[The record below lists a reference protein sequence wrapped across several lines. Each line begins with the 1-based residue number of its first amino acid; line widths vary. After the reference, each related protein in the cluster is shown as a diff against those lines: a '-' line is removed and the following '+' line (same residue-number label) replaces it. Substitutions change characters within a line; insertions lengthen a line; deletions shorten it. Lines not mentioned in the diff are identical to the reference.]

1 MLVWI
6 SSNGKSDEDDKFFPA
21 LARHVDKNSGLI
33 ATSLLGTPSI
43 NSGSTTVEQMYVCYE
58 VREAFSLYW
67 DYCVTFS
74 SDNTNS
80 MTGQRNSLLQKIRR
94 AQGNQKIFDVGFSG
108 H

>member
-1 MLVWI
+1 M
-6 SSNGKSDEDDKFFPA
+6 PA

-33 ATSLLGTPSI
+33 ATSLLGTPS
-43 NSGSTTVEQMYVCYE
+43 NSGSTVEQMYDVRYE

-67 DYCVTFS
+67 DNCVMFF

-80 MTGQRNSLLQKIRR
+80 MIGQRNSLLQKIRR